1 MRIGG
6 VSVFKLMLLLFF
18 LSFNSLAEKESE
30 ASKYEYLDLFSQVLN
45 LVEKQYYRKVS
56 TEKLMEGAIKGIL
69 ETLDPHSVYLDQ
81 KALEKMKSDTSGKF
95 GGLGIEVTSKDGVI
109 WVISPFEG
117 TPAFRAGIKNGD
129 KIVEIEHES
138 ILGIG
143 LEDAVKKMHGR
154 PGTKVN
160 VGIIRRGSEKIE
172 RLNLTRE
179 IIKVKP
185 VKSELLEKNY
195 AYIRLTQFQTDS
207 SKYIQKHLENLFKKS
222 KEIKGIIFDLRF
234 NPGGLLEEA
243 VKVSSIF
250 LKEGIIVS
258 TEARNPK
265 KKEVR
270 MVLKGGFKDTKTPLV
285 ILINGAS
292 ASASEIVAGA
302 LKDHKRAIV
311 MGSQSFG
318 KGSVQTVLE
327 LTKKQGLKLTI
338 QQYMTPNGTKI
349 QGKGIEPDIKIPE
362 VKSNWSDQV
371 ENEPFYIRERD
382 LRNYISATI
391 ETKEEK
397 KIRIRREKQRRIKY
411 QAQMKKQKERKEK
424 GQEESDGLPHRFN
437 PKEDFQ
443 VHTAIN
449 YLKSFSFYQRFKR
462 KGFLQ

>member
-1 MRIGG
+1 M
-6 VSVFKLMLLLFF
+6 SAFKLISLLFV
-18 LSFNSLAEKESE
+18 LSFNVLAKKKPEP
-30 ASKYEYLDLFSQVLN
+30 SKYEYLDLFSKVLN

-56 TEKLMEGAIKGIL
+56 TEKLMEGAIRGVL

-81 KALEKMKSDTSGKF
+81 KALKKMKNDTSGKF

-109 WVISPFEG
+109 FVIAPFEG

-143 LEDAVKKMHGR
+143 LEEAVDKMHGR
-154 PGTKVN
+154 PRTKIN
-160 VGIIRRGSEKIE
+160 IGIIRRGSEKIE
-172 RLNLTRE
+172 RLSLTRE
-179 IIKVKP
+179 VIKVRP
-185 VKSELLEKNY
+185 VKSELLEENY

-207 SKYIQKHLENLFKKS
+207 SKYVQRHLEKLLKKS

-250 LKEGIIVS
+250 LKDGIVVS

-265 KKEVR
+265 QKEVR

-302 LKDHKRAIV
+302 LKDHRRAIV
-311 MGSQSFG
+311 MGSRSFG
-318 KGSVQTVLE
+318 KGSVQTIIE
-327 LTKKQGLKLTI
+327 LAKNQGLKLTI
-338 QQYMTPNGTKI
+338 QQYMTPKGTKI
-349 QGKGIEPDIKIPE
+349 QGKGISPDIKIPE
-362 VKSNWSDQV
+362 VKSNWADQV
-371 ENEPFYIRERD
+371 ENDPSYIREQD

-397 KIRIRREKQRRIKY
+397 KIRTQREKQRRIKY
-411 QAQMKKQKERKEK
+411 QKEKQEKEKQKEKSK
-424 GQEESDGLPHRFN
+424 DLPRVFN
-437 PKEDFQ
+437 PKTDFQ
-443 VHTAIN
+443 VHAAIN
-449 YLKSFSFYQRFKR
+449 YLKSFEVYKKFQR
-462 KGFLQ
+462 